1 MRDYISEAEAAKRWC
16 PLARVVSYTADP
28 VMVVAANR
36 AAKETPVCL
45 GGACM
50 AWRWSH
56 QDTGP
61 SDPPTGYCGA
71 FGVPQLR
78 GG

>member
-1 MRDYISEAEAAKRWC
+1 MKDYINEAEAAKRWC
-16 PLARVVSYTADP
+16 PLARTVSYAGDA
-28 VMVVAANR
+28 VVAANR
-36 AAKETPVCL
+36 VATDTPVCL
-45 GGACM
+45 GSACM